1 MIAMRSSSGDDDEDE
16 GEDEDTPAAPPASAN
31 RDGLLAPLSR
41 LLDLTEHMQTLTL
54 TLPRSLLTGSAMPT
68 STTTESTG
76 VAGRSAW
83 PHMPGSGHA
92 KTTGLTNRVR
102 KLVSL
107 KKRRF
112 VGDGF
117 DLDLTYITPRVIAMG
132 FPSEG
137 AEGVYRNPMSEVV
150 SFLETRHREHY
161 MVYNLC
167 SERSYEAAKF
177 SNRVRL
183 FPFDDHTPP
192 PLRMI
197 LAMCANVK
205 QFLDE
210 DDENVV
216 AIHCKAGKGRT
227 GTMICAYL
235 LFSREFATADGALD
249 WFAFMRTHNRK
260 GVTIPSQIRYVH
272 YTEKILPLLSDFRHP
287 RLPPANTYLRSVH
300 LSCVPSFDSR
310 GSCDPYLQV
319 HGGFLG
325 ADVVLLTVHCDAPTF
340 TAVPVPTGHFE
351 CGYLELEGD
360 FKRIVKIGKA
370 ELDSTHD
377 AKHTIFPADFEVE
390 LCLCQALPVEV
401 AAAAAAALMSDSS
414 NFADGAP
421 AGISPDGAPAGISP
435 DGDRSMAGLLNSVV
449 TLRPLRQLV
458 SKNKR
463 RFVGDGVDLDLTYI
477 TPRVIAMGF
486 PSEGA
491 EGVYR
496 NPMSEVV
503 SFLET
508 RHREHYM
515 VYNLC
520 SERSYEAAKFSNR
533 VRLFPFDDHTPPPLR
548 MMGEF
553 CRSAQDFLQA
563 HPSNVVAIH
572 CKAGKG
578 RTGVMVAAF
587 LLHDRFFTAAD
598 DALAFY
604 AFARTSDC
612 EGVTIPSQRAYV
624 HYYASLCSKPAL
636 QQRLLGRPLQ
646 LQLVRVRLVMVPL
659 GLARHAQVGRH
670 DQSSPLRVT
679 IHSRKCHREWSTR
692 RVELSEERVEGLEV
706 DEAVLDGPP
715 APFRSSY
722 ARLQP
727 FSLTNSR
734 GEVIGKKVSVP
745 VVSFVEECPIPIE
758 GDVRIEIGYK
768 DIELFHFWFDA
779 AMLAD
784 GQETLVRRKWHLD
797 GLKDAQH
804 KKFDPNF
811 RVELKF
817 QV

>member
-1 MIAMRSSSGDDDEDE
+1 MRSSSGDDDEDE
-16 GEDEDTPAAPPASAN
+16 GEDEDSPAAPPASAN

-41 LLDLTEHMQTLTL
+41 LLDLTEHLQTLTL

-76 VAGRSAW
+76 VAGSSAW

-117 DLDLTYITPRVIAMG
+117 
-132 FPSEG
+132 
-137 AEGVYRNPMSEVV
+137 
-150 SFLETRHREHY
+150 
-161 MVYNLC
+161 
-167 SERSYEAAKF
+167 
-177 SNRVRL
+177 
-183 FPFDDHTPP
+183 
-192 PLRMI
+192 
-197 LAMCANVK
+197 
-205 QFLDE
+205 
-210 DDENVV
+210 
-216 AIHCKAGKGRT
+216 
-227 GTMICAYL
+227 
-235 LFSREFATADGALD
+235 
-249 WFAFMRTHNRK
+249 
-260 GVTIPSQIRYVH
+260 
-272 YTEKILPLLSDFRHP
+272 
-287 RLPPANTYLRSVH
+287 
-300 LSCVPSFDSR
+300 
-310 GSCDPYLQV
+310 
-319 HGGFLG
+319 
-325 ADVVLLTVHCDAPTF
+325 
-340 TAVPVPTGHFE
+340 
-351 CGYLELEGD
+351 
-360 FKRIVKIGKA
+360 
-370 ELDSTHD
+370 
-377 AKHTIFPADFEVE
+377 
-390 LCLCQALPVEV
+390 
-401 AAAAAAALMSDSS
+401 
-414 NFADGAP
+414 
-421 AGISPDGAPAGISP
+421 
-435 DGDRSMAGLLNSVV
+435 
-449 TLRPLRQLV
+449 
-458 SKNKR
+458 
-463 RFVGDGVDLDLTYI
+463 DLDLTYI

-670 DQSSPLRVT
+670 DQSSPHRVT
-679 IHSRKCHREWSTR
+679 IHSRKCNREWSTR

-715 APFRSSY
+715 APYRSSY